1 MISNER
7 RGHFLLSS
15 VILRYHPYISVQN
28 VEDAKK
34 KRAARKK
41 GRETLR
47 LRRGLI
53 KGVEGKK
60 GGKPSTPGGGITY
73 DALSSGPLR
82 DSRKSSFF
90 SFKELLSITVFL

>member
-1 MISNER
+1 MMSVLHNE
-7 RGHFLLSS
+7 
-15 VILRYHPYISVQN
+15 
-28 VEDAKK
+28 KTK

-73 DALSSGPLR
+73 D
-82 DSRKSSFF
+82 
-90 SFKELLSITVFL
+90 

>member
-1 MISNER
+1 MLVIKKDR
-7 RGHFLLSS
+7 FLLK
-15 VILRYHPYISVQN
+15 LPLISFFNFINQAN
-28 VEDAKK
+28 EKAKK
-34 KRAARKK
+34 RVARKK

-73 DALSSGPLR
+73 DALSSEALR
-82 DSRKSSFF
+82 ES
-90 SFKELLSITVFL
+90 